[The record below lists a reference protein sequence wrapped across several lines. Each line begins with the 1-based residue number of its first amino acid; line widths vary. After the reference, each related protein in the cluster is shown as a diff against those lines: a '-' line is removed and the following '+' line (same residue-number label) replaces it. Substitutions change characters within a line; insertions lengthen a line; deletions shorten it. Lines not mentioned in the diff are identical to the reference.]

1 MKRPLMQLLALA
13 LASFSLTAC
22 AMTDSSS
29 NDEQDSSSTAYV
41 QIQDF
46 GPNGA
51 DDAWY
56 GITSTLNGQFN
67 DVCGDTFCEGDFSNI
82 TPLRLFCSVTSK
94 QGQIHDCAWTFTAGQ
109 HGIDPKLGAV
119 AIDAVTYQCHFKPA
133 TTGTKLIALL
143 QGSTDALHLALPGMG
158 SIYDTLGDCFTHPIG
173 ATPISIN
180 PGTTYVDAESY
191 YTTTTKWD
199 AAVTALHSGFDNV
212 CGDTFCGSDYSDVQ
226 SLDLGC
232 AITKSTGNVKSC
244 VWTFGGSYSSINKNG
259 TLALGT
265 KTWSCP
271 VAVHGTLFQ
280 MLNALTNT
288 GDPEPNAIQRLLPG
302 GTSAYDSIAGCVT
315 R

>member
-1 MKRPLMQLLALA
+1 MKLLALA
-13 LASFSLTAC
+13 LLSISGVGC
-22 AMTDSSS
+22 AITETTT
-29 NDEQDSSSTAYV
+29 NDEQDASATTYV

-51 DDAWY
+51 EDAWY

-67 DVCGDTFCEGDFSNI
+67 NVCGDTFCEGDFSNL

-94 QGQIHDCAWTFTAGQ
+94 QGQIHDCAWTFTAAQ
-109 HGIDPKLGAV
+109 HEIDPKTAAV
-119 AIDAVTYQCHFKPA
+119 ALDAVTYQCHFVPA

-143 QGSTDALHLALPGMG
+143 QGSSDALHLALPGMG

-180 PGTTYVDAESY
+180 AGTTYVDAESY
-191 YTTTTKWD
+191 YATPATWD
-199 AAVTALHSGFDNV
+199 AAVTALHGGFDTI

-226 SLDLGC
+226 ALDLGC

-244 VWTFGGSYSSINKNG
+244 VWSFGGSYTTIHKNG
-259 TLALGT
+259 SLALVS

-271 VAVHGTLFQ
+271 IAVHGTLSQ
-280 MLNALTNT
+280 MLGVLTRT
-288 GDPEPNAIQRLLPG
+288 TDPQPNPIQRALPG